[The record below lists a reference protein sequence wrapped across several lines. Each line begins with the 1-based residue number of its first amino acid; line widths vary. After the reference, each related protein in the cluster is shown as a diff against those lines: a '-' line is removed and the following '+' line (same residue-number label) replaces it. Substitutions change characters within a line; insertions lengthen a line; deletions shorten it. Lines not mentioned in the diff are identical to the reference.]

1 MLHHECPVLFLLI
14 ATGLTVKVG
23 GAVGFQPAR
32 STTEVVAW
40 ADAHAITS
48 VVRHQEGG
56 SARTQTTLGLDWR

>member
-1 MLHHECPVLFLLI
+1 MLHHERPVPFFLV

-32 STTEVVAW
+32 STTEVITRSN
-40 ADAHAITS
+40 AHAITS

-56 SARTQTTLGLDWR
+56 SARTQRMLGLDWR